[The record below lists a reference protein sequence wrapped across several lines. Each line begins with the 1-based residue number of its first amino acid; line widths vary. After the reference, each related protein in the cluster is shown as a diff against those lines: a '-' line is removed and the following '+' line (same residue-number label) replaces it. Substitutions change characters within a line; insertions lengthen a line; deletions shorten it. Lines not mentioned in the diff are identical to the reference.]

1 MRQNSRRSVPKYGAG
16 SQFFLK
22 KPPGFTFFQKSMPPA
37 QKNEQECGAAG
48 AFTAADRAEGAADR
62 FEREIT
68 AADRAKGAADRF
80 ESVDYGRGIG
90 RFLAQSK
97 PDNTNEGC
105 FSAISCKS
113 LLTGHFARKSRKKH
127 PQLREK
133 SRKRHVKEPCHP
145 GPFCAII
152 YSVET
157 SCIISNNSA
166 VS

>member
-22 KPPGFTFFQKSMPPA
+22 KPSGFTFFQKSMPPA

-62 FEREIT
+62 FER
-68 AADRAKGAADRF
+68 DDH
-80 ESVDYGRGIG
+80 GRGIG

-113 LLTGHFARKSRKKH
+113 LLTGHFTRKSRKKH